1 MVGRVTKPG
10 ASPLSA
16 GTEPASD
23 EQVAVPSG
31 QPVTLQ
37 EVIWNEPGP
46 SGLTVRFRF
55 LAPEIR
61 AGGSVGFDMASA
73 DIQALC
79 ETYVLDRIADLSPAP
94 AQVVISMADVAIP
107 FGEAA
112 PEVTQYFE
120 AFTIR
125 DGICIWEPF

>member
-1 MVGRVTKPG
+1 MTKPD
-10 ASPLSA
+10 SPQA
-16 GTEPASD
+16 PASADPIAD
-23 EQVAVPSG
+23 EQVSVPSG

-46 SGLTVRFRF
+46 AGLTVRFRF
-55 LAPEIR
+55 LAPEIGT
-61 AGGSVGFDMASA
+61 GGSIGFEAASA

-79 ETYVLDRIADLSPAP
+79 ESYALPRIAEQGPTP
-94 AQVVISMADVAIP
+94 AQVVISMADVPLP

-112 PEVTQYFE
+112 PEATQFFE